1 MPGQHETTT
10 QEPSREDADERRQRI
25 TEVGVG
31 ITLVGVIVNMGL
43 TIGFGL
49 GSSPLYVRLP
59 LAFTA
64 PVLLVGTL
72 AYLTRRMRLLSTIP
86 WWLTKPGPDPW
97 QHLTGDDEPH
107 DGT

>member
-1 MPGQHETTT
+1 MPERRETSGE
-10 QEPSREDADERRQRI
+10 EPSRHDADERRQRI

-43 TIGFGL
+43 TIGLGL
-49 GSSPLYVRLP
+49 SSSPLYVRLP
-59 LAFTA
+59 LAFTV

-72 AYLTRRMRLLSTIP
+72 AYLTRRMKLLSTIP
-86 WWLTKPGPDPW
+86 WWLTEPGPDPW

-107 DGT
+107 DQT